1 MDELFSLGL
10 EMLESGQAEVAL
22 TAIGLPTAAAGIYVA
37 KKFGAV
43 ELLKDRF
50 GKGKK
55 NAEAENS

>member
-1 MDELFSLGL
+1 
-10 EMLESGQAEVAL
+10 MLESGQAEVAL

-43 ELLKDRF
+43 ELLKDKF
-50 GKGKK
+50 GKGEK